1 MSHTSHPQ
9 VERLHKLRAALAA
22 GRIDLL
28 ALIPGG
34 SLRYLTG
41 LSFHAGKRLSLTL
54 IPSCDRPPVMVLP
67 ALEANSVEGKTPFP
81 VKMETWSDAEGPL
94 NALIQGLKKSD
105 AVGEVTIGI
114 EPAVMRVMELRALE
128 AAGASYGAT
137 IRTVDAGEIIAG
149 LRMVKSADELDKM
162 REAVRIIETAL
173 QLTIDRIR
181 PGITEKELARHCTE
195 QIMEAGGEGTSFE
208 SFVGAGA
215 NSANPHHESGDRPL
229 EAGDIIIIDCG
240 AVYQGYASDI
250 TRTVALGEP
259 GPELRKIYDTV
270 LAANAA
276 GRAAVKPGV
285 TGEAIDAA
293 ARGVIEEAGY
303 GPYFTH
309 RTGHGLGM
317 EIHPC
322 HEAPDLVAG
331 SVRPL
336 GVGTTFTIE
345 PGIYVPGLGGVRIED
360 DMVITQ
366 TGGESLTSF
375 ERELIVLPG

>member
-1 MSHTSHPQ
+1 MSTSR
-9 VERLHKLRAALAA
+9 RLDNLRAAMAA
-22 GRIDLL
+22 ARIDLL

-34 SLRYLTG
+34 SLRYMTG

-54 IPSCDRPPVMVLP
+54 IPAADRPPVLVLP
-67 ALEANSVEGKTPFP
+67 ALEANSVEGRTPFP
-81 VKMETWSDAEGPL
+81 VKLETWTDAEGPQRAL
-94 NALIQGLKKSD
+94 NAAFHGLG
-105 AVGEVTIGI
+105 VGGTYTIGL
-114 EPAVMRVMELRALE
+114 EPAVMRVMELRAME
-128 AAGASYGAT
+128 AAALATGAT
-137 IRTVDAGEIIAG
+137 LRTVGADDLIAG
-149 LRMVKSADELDKM
+149 LRMVKAPDELDRM

-173 QLTIDRIR
+173 QRTIDQVR
-181 PGITEKELARHCTE
+181 PGATEKELARFCTDA
-195 QIMEAGGEGTSFE
+195 IMEAGGEGTSFD
-208 SFVGAGA
+208 SFVGAGP
-215 NSANPHHESGDRPL
+215 NSANPHHESGERPL
-229 EAGDIIIIDCG
+229 AAGDIIIIDCG

-270 LAANAA
+270 LAANGA

-293 ARGVIEEAGY
+293 ARGVIEDAGY

-317 EIHPC
+317 EVHPC

-331 SVRPL
+331 STRPL

-360 DMVITQ
+360 DMVITAH
-366 TGGESLTSF
+366 GGESLTSF
-375 ERELIVLPG
+375 ERELLVLPT